1 MGKCVDKYCLNEEL
15 KHMEHCQIYIGQ
27 ERTTKQEVFVKVF
40 SLKFI
45 EKNKTLHQK
54 VLNEMTIIE
63 SNDFPFIVK
72 AVSYLKT
79 ANNMYHVYDYF
90 PEKSLRELI
99 AENGGFSVDDAC
111 RKARRILECTLA
123 LHSNNIIHRN
133 LKPSALLVK
142 NKDLFLTNFL
152 NAIQLENPEMQN
164 DEVYGGSL
172 IYRAPEALFSP
183 QFTKKSDVFSIGVIL
198 YEMIFGVPPHSEGQI
213 LASNGSFPNLEFKG
227 HLRGIKLPPAVDELI
242 RRLMSKNPMQ
252 RFSASEAITF
262 LDSKILNN
270 SPVPIEA
277 PPAVTETPEKY
288 LINLFKRFQRKIS
301 FLNELGDQLNDEFLE
316 IDCGVYLAYVVLK
329 KLYLLTKS
337 FKQFVSFDSLKEMT
351 PMAQKIIWSKE
362 YPEVEDFVIRIE
374 REALSQ
380 LVTYQ
385 NVLLK
390 NFNSRTHKE
399 LAKDLETLD
408 DFKIWDVVVKTV
420 IEPFFEQVRNFA
432 PDSRV
437 LPKVALFMKNVE
449 ENVLL
454 NCQSELILL

>member
-1 MGKCVDKYCLNEEL
+1 MGKCVDKYCLIEEL

-45 EKNKTLHQK
+45 ERNKTLHQK

-90 PEKSLRELI
+90 AEKSLRELI
-99 AENGGFSVDDAC
+99 AEGGGGLSIDEAC
-111 RKARRILECTLA
+111 RKARRILECVLA

-142 NKDLFLTNFL
+142 GRDLYLTNFL

-172 IYRAPEALFSP
+172 VYRAPEAISSP
-183 QFTKKSDVFSIGVIL
+183 QFTKKSDIYSIGVIL

-213 LASNGSFPNLEFKG
+213 VASNGSFPNLEFKG
-227 HLRGIKLPPAVDELI
+227 HIRQTKLPPMVEELI
-242 RRLMSKNPMQ
+242 RRLMTKNPMQ
-252 RFSASEAITF
+252 RFSGAEAITF
-262 LDSKILNN
+262 IDSKILN
-270 SPVPIEA
+270 SSIQIET
-277 PPAVTETPEKY
+277 PPAVSETPEKY
-288 LINLFKRFQRKIS
+288 LVNLFKRFQRKMS
-301 FLNELGDQLNDEFLE
+301 FMNELGDLLNDEFLE
-316 IDCGVYLAYVVLK
+316 LECGVYLAYVVLK
-329 KLYLLTKS
+329 KLYLLTKT
-337 FKQFVSFDSLKEMT
+337 FKQFINFDSLKEVT
-351 PMAQKIIWSKE
+351 SFAQKIIWSKE
-362 YPEVEDFVIRIE
+362 YQEIEDFVIRIE

-390 NFNSRTHKE
+390 NFNSKTHKE

-408 DFKIWDVVVKTV
+408 DFKIWDVVVKAV
-420 IEPFFEQVRNFA
+420 IEPFFEQVRNFS

-449 ENVLL
+449 ANTLL
-454 NCQSELILL
+454 NCQSDLISL